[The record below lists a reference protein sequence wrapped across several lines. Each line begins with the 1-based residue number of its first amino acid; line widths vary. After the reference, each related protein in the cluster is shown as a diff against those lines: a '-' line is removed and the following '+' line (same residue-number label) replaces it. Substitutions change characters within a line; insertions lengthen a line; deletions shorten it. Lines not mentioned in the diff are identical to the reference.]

1 MSRRHHD
8 GGLEAVQLHRGFESH
23 LLRQPARRAAL
34 VGQASATSLLTLQHC
49 GSKIVHTSRP
59 IQANYARSL
68 IAAVTANSAARV
80 MNIHPDNVGRSL
92 TTVSAPDAA
101 APGGASLE
109 VTCDVVL
116 TCAPM
121 AAPRTLRVIVQ
132 DWPAASTFDVLERVS
147 APGLML
153 KMPPPVAS
161 VLHVPPVWVMRS
173 IPAGMVS
180 LN

>member
-1 MSRRHHD
+1 MVNPPCVS
-8 GGLEAVQLHRGFESH
+8 AQAA
-23 LLRQPARRAAL
+23 ARRVVL
-34 VGQASATSLLTLQHC
+34 
-49 GSKIVHTSRP
+49 
-59 IQANYARSL
+59 ARSAAQLIRCL
-68 IAAVTANSAARV
+68 IAAVTANAAARGI
-80 MNIHPDNVGRSL
+80 NIHPDNVGRSL
-92 TTVSAPDAA
+92 TTVSVPDAA

-116 TCAPM
+116 MCAPRIV
-121 AAPRTLRVIVQ
+121 PRTLMVIVH
-132 DWPAASTFDVLERVS
+132 DWPPATTFDVLEKVS
-147 APGLML
+147 VPGLME